1 MPSPSAAPPATVTT
15 LETPDFSMVLGG
27 PLFQLFRQARLTGEG
42 LELLVRRI
50 LVITAVAWVPLL
62 LLSLA
67 DGSAIGG
74 HLKIPFLH
82 DVETHA
88 RLLIALP
95 VLILAELVVH
105 RRISPVVRRF
115 AERGIVASED
125 LPKLTEAVHSTVRL
139 RNSAVL
145 EVALL
150 IFVYTIG
157 TWVWR
162 NESAAGVASWY
173 ASPRDHHLNL
183 TLPGYWFGYVSIPI
197 FQFILFRWY
206 IRLALWFRLLWKIS
220 RLNLHLTAAHPD
232 RAGGLGFLGR
242 ASYAFG
248 PILFAQGVV
257 LSGLIASRVLY
268 DGQNLLTFKMEAAG
282 LIAGMVL
289 VVLGPLTMFSPA
301 MDSAKRKGAI
311 EYGLLAN
318 QYVFGFEEKWI
329 RGGPP
334 DLTELLGSGDIQS
347 LADLGN
353 SYSVIGEMRV
363 VPFGMADMM
372 RLAGATAAPL
382 IPLML
387 TIFSV
392 EEVVTR
398 LIKIVL

>member
-1 MPSPSAAPPATVTT
+1 MSSLSAATPGSATMP
-15 LETPDFSMVLGG
+15 ETPDFSMVLGG
-27 PLFQLFRQARLTGEG
+27 PLFQLFRQARLTGDG

-50 LVITAVAWVPLL
+50 LVITAVAWLPLL

-67 DGSAIGG
+67 DGSIFSGN
-74 HLKIPFLH
+74 LKIPFLH

-88 RLLIALP
+88 RLLVALP
-95 VLILAELVVH
+95 VLVLAELVVH
-105 RRISPVVRRF
+105 QRISPVVRRF
-115 AERGIVASED
+115 VERGIVAGED
-125 LPKLTEAVHSTVRL
+125 VPKLNAAVNSTVRA
-139 RNSAVL
+139 RNSVVL

-150 IFVYTIG
+150 VFVYTLGI
-157 TWVWR
+157 WVWR
-162 NESAAGVASWY
+162 NENAAGVPSWY
-173 ASPRDHHLNL
+173 ASPRDNHLNL
-183 TLPGYWFGYVSIPI
+183 TLPGYWFSYISIPI

-232 RAGGLGFLGR
+232 RAGGLGFLGK

-282 LIAGMVL
+282 LVAGMVL

-301 MDSAKRKGAI
+301 MDLARRKGLV

-318 QYVFGFEEKWI
+318 RYVFGFEKKWI

-334 DLTELLGSGDIQS
+334 DMTELLGSGDIQS

-363 VPFGMADMM
+363 VPFGMSDMM

-382 IPLML
+382 VPLML
-387 TIFSV
+387 TKFSL

-398 LIKIVL
+398 LVKIVL